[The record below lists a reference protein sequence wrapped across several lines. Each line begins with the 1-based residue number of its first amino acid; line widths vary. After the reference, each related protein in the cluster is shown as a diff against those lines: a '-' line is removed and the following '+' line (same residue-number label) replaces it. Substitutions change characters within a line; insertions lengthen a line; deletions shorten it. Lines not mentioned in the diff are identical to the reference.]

1 MDGLQEPV
9 RYKSNLLFGLEN
21 ARLAFPLVFQE
32 IGSFGHSKES
42 KVAARAKYQIK
53 NDQVDWMSADEPN
66 SKQTISKQKQC
77 IPTRSMGTRIMSKH
91 AD

>member
-9 RYKSNLLFGLEN
+9 RYKSHLLFGLEN

-42 KVAARAKYQIK
+42 KVAARAKYQSTQLI
-53 NDQVDWMSADEPN
+53 
-66 SKQTISKQKQC
+66 
-77 IPTRSMGTRIMSKH
+77 
-91 AD
+91 